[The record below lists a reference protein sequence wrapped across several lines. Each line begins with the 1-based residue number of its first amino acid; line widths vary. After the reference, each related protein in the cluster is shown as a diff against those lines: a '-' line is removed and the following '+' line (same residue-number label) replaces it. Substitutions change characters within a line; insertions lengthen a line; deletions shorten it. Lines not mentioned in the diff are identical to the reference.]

1 MRIEH
6 FEFVVILTIIRPNKI
21 EKKKGLDTHHDN
33 KQGGESKKK
42 QGNGQP
48 EEGSADTERAIQS
61 KKDSGKYIRI
71 FKRNLMKKRR
81 GSEACCQAS
90 KNKPTGF

>member
-33 KQGGESKKK
+33 KQGGESKKNK
-42 QGNGQP
+42 VMASQKKAAQTQSGQSNQKKTV
-48 EEGSADTERAIQS
+48 ENTFASS
-61 KKDSGKYIRI
+61 KGI
-71 FKRNLMKKRR
+71 
-81 GSEACCQAS
+81 
-90 KNKPTGF
+90 